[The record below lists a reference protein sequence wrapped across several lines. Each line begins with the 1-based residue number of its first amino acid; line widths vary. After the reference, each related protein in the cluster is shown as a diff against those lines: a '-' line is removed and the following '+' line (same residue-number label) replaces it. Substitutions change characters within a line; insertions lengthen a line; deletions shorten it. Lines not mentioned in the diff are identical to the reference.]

1 MKKGCSQGGANRRG
15 EMTAAV
21 RLVVVLGAICALV
34 FPAGAASVAT
44 PTNFRFTTPV
54 PLTFVQSTPYVEFF
68 FSEPIETVVPRIGR
82 ATVKVNFSTCSPF
95 PCEPTGSARMIAR
108 MSTPDGTLVLDGGAN
123 NPGRTSTIGMTNTG
137 TWTVTEATGRFAG
150 YTGAGT
156 YTWTWVSSPFP
167 GTATL
172 KLVGHLERE

>member
-1 MKKGCSQGGANRRG
+1 MA
-15 EMTAAV
+15 AAV
-21 RLVVVLGAICALV
+21 RVVVALGAVCALA

-54 PLTFVQSTPYVEFF
+54 PLTFVQTTPYAAFF
-68 FSEPIETVVPRIGR
+68 FSEPIETVVPRVGR
-82 ATVKVNFSTCSPF
+82 ATVKVNFLTCSPF

-108 MSTPDGTLVLDGGAN
+108 ITTPDGTLVLDGGAN
-123 NPGRTSTIGMTNTG
+123 NPGQTSSIGTFTNTG

-150 YTGAGT
+150 YTGAGR
-156 YTWTWVSSPFP
+156 YTWTWPSSPFP

-172 KLVGHLERE
+172 TLAGRLAKE

>member
-1 MKKGCSQGGANRRG
+1 
-15 EMTAAV
+15 MTAVV
-21 RLVVVLGAICALV
+21 RVFVALGAICALV

-54 PLTFVQSTPYVEFF
+54 PLVFVQSTPHVTFF
-68 FSEPIETVVPRIGR
+68 FAEPLETVVPRVGR
-82 ATVKVNFSTCSPF
+82 ATVEIDFSTCSPI
-95 PCEPTGSARMIAR
+95 PCEPTGSALMRTRITAPGGM
-108 MSTPDGTLVLDGGAN
+108 LVLVGESNSHDELL
-123 NPGRTSTIGMTNTG
+123 NTG

-156 YTWTWVSSPFP
+156 YRWTATFAPFP

-172 KLVGHLERE
+172 ALVGHLGKA

>member
-1 MKKGCSQGGANRRG
+1 
-15 EMTAAV
+15 MTVAV
-21 RLVVVLGAICALV
+21 RVVLALGAISALV

-54 PLTFVQSTPYVEFF
+54 PLTFVQTTPYVEFF
-68 FSEPIETVVPRIGR
+68 FSEPIQTVVPRIGR
-82 ATVKVNFSTCSPF
+82 ATVEVNFSTCSPF

-108 MSTPDGTLVLDGGAN
+108 MTTPDGALVLDGGAN
-123 NPGRTSTIGMTNTG
+123 NPGQTSSSGTFTNTG

-172 KLVGHLERE
+172 KLAGHLAKE